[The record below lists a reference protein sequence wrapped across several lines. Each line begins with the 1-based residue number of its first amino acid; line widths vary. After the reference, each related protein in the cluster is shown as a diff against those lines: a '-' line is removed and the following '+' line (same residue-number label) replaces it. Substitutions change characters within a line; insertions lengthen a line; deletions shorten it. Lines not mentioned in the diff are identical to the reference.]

1 MLLSRGIY
9 ILKGFE
15 VPKLIE
21 RSTFYFGFFELPDI
35 SQQEQVLK
43 AICKISPPPT
53 ENGPKPT
60 LETYKLLSGP
70 MVIPVGNESDE
81 VIISRVP
88 DVFIRTILPDAGVG
102 NGCPEVFWST

>member
-21 RSTFYFGFFELPDI
+21 RSTFYFGFFELPGI

-53 ENGPKPT
+53 ENSPKPMF
-60 LETYKLLSGP
+60 ETYKLSSGP
-70 MVIPVGNESDE
+70 MVRPVGNESDE
-81 VIISRVP
+81 VIVSLVP
-88 DVFIRTILPDAGVG
+88 EVLIRIMLPDAGVG
-102 NGCPEVFWST
+102 NG